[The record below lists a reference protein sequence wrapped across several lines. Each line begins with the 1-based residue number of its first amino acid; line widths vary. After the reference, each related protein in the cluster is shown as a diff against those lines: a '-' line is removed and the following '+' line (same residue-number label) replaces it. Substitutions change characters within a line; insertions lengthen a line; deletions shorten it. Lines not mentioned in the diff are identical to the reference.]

1 MASSESHRERITN
14 SARFPSMLRSASA
27 PRFPSVLRKS
37 ARPVSCR
44 YSRYAS
50 ASSAE
55 VAPRQVRA
63 IMAINLLSECTS
75 KQRLTGACYWW
86 GQHLSRAEYWCYT
99 SGMPQPSH
107 APAEP
112 LELPFKYV
120 GGDPAID
127 FVNTVDWTS
136 RGPERDRLFSFE
148 RLLEWA
154 EGAGILTRKSG
165 AALRAQAKAN
175 PRHAIAAHRNAIT
188 TRHILWKL
196 FSGIAQGRPTAA
208 DREDFN
214 RLLARALPHLR
225 V

>member
-1 MASSESHRERITN
+1 
-14 SARFPSMLRSASA
+14 
-27 PRFPSVLRKS
+27 
-37 ARPVSCR
+37 
-44 YSRYAS
+44 
-50 ASSAE
+50 
-55 VAPRQVRA
+55 
-63 IMAINLLSECTS
+63 
-75 KQRLTGACYWW
+75 
-86 GQHLSRAEYWCYT
+86 
-99 SGMPQPSH
+99 MPQPSH
-107 APAEP
+107 APT
-112 LELPFKYV
+112 ELSEQPFKYV
-120 GGDPAID
+120 GGDPALD

-154 EGAGILTRKSG
+154 EGAGILTRRSA
-165 AALRAQAKAN
+165 AALRAKARAD

-225 V
+225 VTPAGPQHGGGRRLELGWDQLGESLDSVLWPVLWAAASLIVSEEIDQIRICGSIDCGWIYVDRSRNGLRRWCQMETCGTLEKNRRRYQRS